1 MKNPLFRLIVR
12 RLALGILTLIAISLL
27 ITVGVEAL
35 SGDVCTA
42 MMGQMASED
51 KVAACHRALN
61 LDRPV
66 HLRYIEWLI
75 NFAQGDMGKALTNHR
90 DVVDVIGNRVG
101 NTFFLAIAAALSAIP
116 ISLGLGV
123 LAALYRNSFLDRS
136 ISMITLSGVSVPD
149 FFIAYILMAI
159 FAVSFGFFP
168 AISNIDDSMSL
179 AERITAS
186 ALPVLTLTLAVSAHM
201 MRMTRAS
208 IVSLMASPYI
218 EMAKLKGIK
227 PSRIIVFHALPNAWS
242 PIIQVIM
249 LNLAWLV
256 VGVVIVEVVFVYPGL
271 GALMIDAVF
280 LRDLPIVRATAM
292 IFATVYVILNLLA
305 DILSMMSNPRLM
317 HPK

>member
-1 MKNPLFRLIVR
+1 MKSPTIWTGG
-12 RLALGILTLIAISLL
+12 A
-27 ITVGVEAL
+27 
-35 SGDVCTA
+35 
-42 MMGQMASED
+42 
-51 KVAACHRALN
+51 
-61 LDRPV
+61 
-66 HLRYIEWLI
+66 
-75 NFAQGDMGKALTNHR
+75 
-90 DVVDVIGNRVG
+90 VVDVIGNRVG
-101 NTFFLAIAAALSAIP
+101 NTFFLAIAAALIAIP
-116 ISLGLGV
+116 ISLALGV

-136 ISMITLSGVSVPD
+136 ISLITLSGISVPD

-159 FAVSFGFFP
+159 FAVSYGFFP

-186 ALPVLTLTLAVSAHM
+186 ALPVLTLTIAVSAHM

-280 LRDLPIVRATAM
+280 LRDLPTVRATAM
-292 IFATVYVILNLLA
+292 IFATVYVILNLMA

>member
-1 MKNPLFRLIVR
+1 MNNPLLRLIVR
-12 RLALGILTLIAISLL
+12 RLALGILTLLAISLL

-101 NTFFLAIAAALSAIP
+101 NTFFLAIAAALIAIP
-116 ISLGLGV
+116 ISLALGV

-136 ISMITLSGVSVPD
+136 ISMITLSGISVPD

>member
-1 MKNPLFRLIVR
+1 MKNLLLKLILR
-12 RLALGILTLIAISLL
+12 RLALGILTLLAISLL

-51 KVAACHRALN
+51 KVAACHRTLN
-61 LDRPV
+61 LDRPM
-66 HLRYIEWLI
+66 HIRYVEWLV
-75 NFAQGDMGKALTNHR
+75 NFVQGDMGKALTNHR
-90 DVVDVIGNRVG
+90 QVADVIGNRVG
-101 NTFFLAIAAALSAIP
+101 NTFFLAIASALIAIP
-116 ISLGLGV
+116 LSLALGV
-123 LAALYRNSFLDRS
+123 VAALYRNSFYDRF
-136 ISMITLSGVSVPD
+136 ISMVTLSGISVPD
-149 FFIAYILMAI
+149 FFIAYILMAV
-159 FAVSFGFFP
+159 FAVSFGIFP
-168 AISNIDDSMSL
+168 AISNVDESMNLS
-179 AERITAS
+179 ERIIAS

-218 EMAKLKGIK
+218 EMAKLKGVK
-227 PSRIIVFHALPNAWS
+227 PGRIIVFHALPNAWS

-280 LRDLPIVRATAM
+280 LRDMPIVRATAM
-292 IFATVYVILNLLA
+292 IFASVYVILNLLA
-305 DILSMMSNPRLM
+305 DILSMASNPRLM

>member
-1 MKNPLFRLIVR
+1 MNNPLLRLIVR
-12 RLALGILTLIAISLL
+12 RLALGILTLLAISLL

-101 NTFFLAIAAALSAIP
+101 NTFFLAIAAALIAIP
-116 ISLGLGV
+116 ISLALGV

>member
-1 MKNPLFRLIVR
+1 MNNPLLRLIVR
-12 RLALGILTLIAISLL
+12 RLALGILTLLAISLL

-101 NTFFLAIAAALSAIP
+101 NTFFLAIAAALIAIP
-116 ISLGLGV
+116 FSLALGV

-136 ISMITLSGVSVPD
+136 ISMITLSGISVPD

-159 FAVSFGFFP
+159 FAVSYGFFP

-186 ALPVLTLTLAVSAHM
+186 ALPVLPLTLAVSAHM

>member
-1 MKNPLFRLIVR
+1 MENPLLRLIVR
-12 RLALGILTLIAISLL
+12 RLALGILTLLAISLL

-101 NTFFLAIAAALSAIP
+101 NTFFLAIAAALIAIP
-116 ISLGLGV
+116 ISLVLGV

-136 ISMITLSGVSVPD
+136 ISMITLSGISVPD

-159 FAVSFGFFP
+159 FAVSYGFFP

-280 LRDLPIVRATAM
+280 LRDLPTVRATAM

>member
-1 MKNPLFRLIVR
+1 MKNQLLRLIAR
-12 RLALGILTLIAISLL
+12 RLGLGILTLIAISLL
-27 ITVGVEAL
+27 ITLGVEAL

-66 HLRYIEWLI
+66 HMRYLEWLV

-90 DVVDVIGNRVG
+90 DVVDVIGNRIG
-101 NTFFLAIAAALSAIP
+101 NTFFLAVSAALIAVP
-116 ISLGLGV
+116 ISLVLGI
-123 LAALYRNSFLDRS
+123 LAALYRNSFFDRS
-136 ISMITLSGVSVPD
+136 ISMITLSGISVPD

-159 FAVSFGFFP
+159 LAVSYGFFP
-168 AISNIDDSMSL
+168 AISNIDETMTLSQ
-179 AERITAS
+179 RINAS

-218 EMAKLKGIK
+218 EMAKLKGIR
-227 PSRIIVFHALPNAWS
+227 PGRIIVFHALPNAWS

-280 LRDLPIVRATAM
+280 LRDLPTVRATAM

-305 DILSMMSNPRLM
+305 DILSLASNPRLM

>member
-1 MKNPLFRLIVR
+1 MKNSLLKLILR
-12 RLALGILTLIAISLL
+12 RLALGILTLLAISLL

-51 KVAACHRALN
+51 KVAACHRTLN
-61 LDRPV
+61 LDRPM
-66 HLRYIEWLI
+66 HIRYVEWLV
-75 NFAQGDMGKALTNHR
+75 NFVQGDMGKALTNHR
-90 DVVDVIGNRVG
+90 QVADVIGNRVG
-101 NTFFLAIAAALSAIP
+101 NTFFLAIASALIAIP
-116 ISLGLGV
+116 LSLALGV
-123 LAALYRNSFLDRS
+123 VAALYRNSFYDRF
-136 ISMITLSGVSVPD
+136 ISMVTLSGISVPD
-149 FFIAYILMAI
+149 FFIAYILMAV
-159 FAVSFGFFP
+159 FAVSFGIFP
-168 AISNIDDSMSL
+168 AISNVDESMNLS
-179 AERITAS
+179 ERVIAS

-218 EMAKLKGIK
+218 EMAKLKGVK
-227 PSRIIVFHALPNAWS
+227 PGRIIVFHALPNAWS

-280 LRDLPIVRATAM
+280 LRDMPIVRATAM
-292 IFATVYVILNLLA
+292 IFASVYVILNLLA
-305 DILSMMSNPRLM
+305 DILSMASNPRLM

>member
-1 MKNPLFRLIVR
+1 MNNPLLRLIVR
-12 RLALGILTLIAISLL
+12 RLALGILTLLAISLL

-101 NTFFLAIAAALSAIP
+101 NTFFLAIAAALIAIP
-116 ISLGLGV
+116 ISLALGV

-280 LRDLPIVRATAM
+280 LRDLPTVRATAM

-305 DILSMMSNPRLM
+305 AILSMMSNPRLM

>member
-1 MKNPLFRLIVR
+1 MKNPLLRLIVR
-12 RLALGILTLIAISLL
+12 RLALGILTLLAISLL

-101 NTFFLAIAAALSAIP
+101 NTFFLAIAAALIAIP
-116 ISLGLGV
+116 ISLALGV

>member
-1 MKNPLFRLIVR
+1 MKNPLLRLIVR

-101 NTFFLAIAAALSAIP
+101 NTFFLAIAAALIAIP
-116 ISLGLGV
+116 ISLALGV

-136 ISMITLSGVSVPD
+136 ISMITLSGISVPD

-159 FAVSFGFFP
+159 FAVSYGFFP

-256 VGVVIVEVVFVYPGL
+256 VGVVIVEVVVVYPGL

>member
-1 MKNPLFRLIVR
+1 MNNPLLRLIVR
-12 RLALGILTLIAISLL
+12 RLALGILTLLAISLL

-101 NTFFLAIAAALSAIP
+101 NTFFLAIAAALIAIP
-116 ISLGLGV
+116 ISLVLGV

-136 ISMITLSGVSVPD
+136 ISMITLSGISVPD

-159 FAVSFGFFP
+159 FAVSYGFFP

-280 LRDLPIVRATAM
+280 LRDLPTVRATAM

>member
-1 MKNPLFRLIVR
+1 MKNSLLKLILR
-12 RLALGILTLIAISLL
+12 RLALGILTLLAISLL

-51 KVAACHRALN
+51 KVAACHRTLN
-61 LDRPV
+61 LDRPM
-66 HLRYIEWLI
+66 HIRYIEWLV
-75 NFAQGDMGKALTNHR
+75 NFVQGDMGKALTNHR
-90 DVVDVIGNRVG
+90 EVADVIGNRVG
-101 NTFFLAIAAALSAIP
+101 NTFFLAIASALIAIP
-116 ISLGLGV
+116 LSLALGV
-123 LAALYRNSFLDRS
+123 VAALYRNSFFDRF
-136 ISMITLSGVSVPD
+136 ISMVTLSGISVPD
-149 FFIAYILMAI
+149 FFIAYILMAV
-159 FAVSFGFFP
+159 FAVSFGIFP
-168 AISNIDDSMSL
+168 AISNVDESMNFS
-179 AERITAS
+179 ERVIAS

-218 EMAKLKGIK
+218 EMAKLKGVK
-227 PSRIIVFHALPNAWS
+227 PGRIIVFHALPNAWS

-280 LRDLPIVRATAM
+280 LRDMPIVRATAM
-292 IFATVYVILNLLA
+292 IFASVYVILNLLA
-305 DILSMMSNPRLM
+305 DILSMASNPRLM

>member
-1 MKNPLFRLIVR
+1 MKNLLLKLILR
-12 RLALGILTLIAISLL
+12 RLTLGILTLLAISLL

-51 KVAACHRALN
+51 KVAACHRLLN
-61 LDRPV
+61 LDRPM
-66 HLRYIEWLI
+66 HIRYVEWLI
-75 NFAQGDMGKALTNHR
+75 NFVQGDMGKALTNHR
-90 DVVDVIGNRVG
+90 EVADVIGNRVG
-101 NTFFLAIAAALSAIP
+101 NTFFLAIASALIAIP
-116 ISLGLGV
+116 FSLALGIV
-123 LAALYRNSFLDRS
+123 AALYRNSFFDRF
-136 ISMITLSGVSVPD
+136 ISMITLSGISVPD

-159 FAVSFGFFP
+159 FAVSFGIFP
-168 AISNIDDSMSL
+168 AISNVDDSMNL
-179 AERITAS
+179 GERIIAS

-218 EMAKLKGIK
+218 EMAKLKGVK
-227 PSRIIVFHALPNAWS
+227 PGRIIVFHALPNAWS

-280 LRDLPIVRATAM
+280 LRDMPIVRATAM
-292 IFATVYVILNLLA
+292 IFASVYVILNLLA
-305 DILSMMSNPRLM
+305 DILSMASNPRLM

>member
-1 MKNPLFRLIVR
+1 MKNSLLKLILR
-12 RLALGILTLIAISLL
+12 RLTLGILTLLAISLL
-27 ITVGVEAL
+27 ITLGVEAL

-51 KVAACHRALN
+51 KVAACHRLLN
-61 LDRPV
+61 LDRPM
-66 HLRYIEWLI
+66 HIRYVEWLI
-75 NFAQGDMGKALTNHR
+75 NFVQGDMGKALTNHR
-90 DVVDVIGNRVG
+90 EVADVIGNRVG
-101 NTFFLAIAAALSAIP
+101 NTFFLAIAAALIAIP
-116 ISLGLGV
+116 FSLALGIV
-123 LAALYRNSFLDRS
+123 AALYRNSFFDRF
-136 ISMITLSGVSVPD
+136 ISMITLSGISVPD
-149 FFIAYILMAI
+149 FFIAYILMAV
-159 FAVSFGFFP
+159 FAVSFGIFP
-168 AISNIDDSMSL
+168 AISNVDDSMNL
-179 AERITAS
+179 GERIIAS

-218 EMAKLKGIK
+218 EMAKLKGVK
-227 PSRIIVFHALPNAWS
+227 PGRIIVFHALPNAWS

-280 LRDLPIVRATAM
+280 LRDMPIVRATAM
-292 IFATVYVILNLLA
+292 IFASVYVILNLLA
-305 DILSMMSNPRLM
+305 DILSMASNPRLM

>member
-1 MKNPLFRLIVR
+1 MKNPLFRLIVS

-101 NTFFLAIAAALSAIP
+101 NTFFLAIAAALIAIP
-116 ISLGLGV
+116 ISLALGV

-218 EMAKLKGIK
+218 EMAKLKGIN

>member
-1 MKNPLFRLIVR
+1 MNNPLLRLIVR
-12 RLALGILTLIAISLL
+12 RLALGILTLLAISLL

-101 NTFFLAIAAALSAIP
+101 NTFFLAIAAALIAIP
-116 ISLGLGV
+116 ISLALGV

-159 FAVSFGFFP
+159 FAVSYGFFP

>member
-1 MKNPLFRLIVR
+1 MKNSLLKLILR
-12 RLALGILTLIAISLL
+12 RLALGILTLLAISLL

-51 KVAACHRALN
+51 KVAACHRTLN
-61 LDRPV
+61 LDRPM
-66 HLRYIEWLI
+66 HIRYIEWLV
-75 NFAQGDMGKALTNHR
+75 NFVQGDMGKALTNHR
-90 DVVDVIGNRVG
+90 EVADVIGNRVG
-101 NTFFLAIAAALSAIP
+101 NTFFLAIASALIAIP
-116 ISLGLGV
+116 LSLALGV
-123 LAALYRNSFLDRS
+123 VAALYRNSFFDRF
-136 ISMITLSGVSVPD
+136 ISMVTLSGISVPD
-149 FFIAYILMAI
+149 FFIAYILMAV
-159 FAVSFGFFP
+159 FAVSFGIFP
-168 AISNIDDSMSL
+168 AISNVDESMNLS
-179 AERITAS
+179 ERIIAS

-218 EMAKLKGIK
+218 EMAKLKGVK
-227 PSRIIVFHALPNAWS
+227 PGRIIVFHALPNAWS

-280 LRDLPIVRATAM
+280 LRDMPIVRATAM
-292 IFATVYVILNLLA
+292 IFASVYVILNLLA
-305 DILSMMSNPRLM
+305 DILSMASNPRLM

>member
-1 MKNPLFRLIVR
+1 MKNPLLRLIVR
-12 RLALGILTLIAISLL
+12 RLALGILTLLAISLL

-75 NFAQGDMGKALTNHR
+75 SFAQGDMGKALTNHR

-101 NTFFLAIAAALSAIP
+101 NTFFLAIAAALIAIP
-116 ISLGLGV
+116 ISLVLGV

>member
-1 MKNPLFRLIVR
+1 MKNSLLRLIVR
-12 RLALGILTLIAISLL
+12 RLALGILTLLAISLL

-101 NTFFLAIAAALSAIP
+101 NTFFLAIAAALIAIP
-116 ISLGLGV
+116 ISLVLGV

-136 ISMITLSGVSVPD
+136 ISMITLSGISVPD

-159 FAVSFGFFP
+159 FAVSYGFFP

-280 LRDLPIVRATAM
+280 LRDLPTVRATAM

>member
-101 NTFFLAIAAALSAIP
+101 NTFFLAIAAALIAIP
-116 ISLGLGV
+116 ISLALGV

-186 ALPVLTLTLAVSAHM
+186 ALPVLTLTFAVSAHM

>member
-1 MKNPLFRLIVR
+1 MKNPLLRLIVR
-12 RLALGILTLIAISLL
+12 RLALGILTLLTISLL

-101 NTFFLAIAAALSAIP
+101 NTFFLAIAAALIAIP
-116 ISLGLGV
+116 ISLALGV

-136 ISMITLSGVSVPD
+136 ISMITLSGISVPD

-280 LRDLPIVRATAM
+280 LRDLPTVRATAM

>member
-1 MKNPLFRLIVR
+1 MQISLLRLILKR
-12 RLALGILTLIAISLL
+12 FALGLVTLFAISLL

-35 SGDVCTA
+35 SGDVCTS

-51 KVAACHRALN
+51 KVAACHRLLN

-66 HLRYIEWLI
+66 HLRYIEWMV
-75 NFAQGDMGKALTNHR
+75 NFAQGDMGKTLTNHR
-90 DVVDVIGNRVG
+90 EVVDVIGNRIG
-101 NTFFLAIAAALSAIP
+101 NTFFLAIASALIAIP
-116 ISLGLGV
+116 ISLALGII
-123 LAALYRNSFLDRS
+123 AALYRNSFFDRS
-136 ISMITLSGVSVPD
+136 ISMITLSGISVPD

-159 FAVSFGFFP
+159 FAVSFGIFP
-168 AISNIDDSMSL
+168 AISNVDDSMSL
-179 AERITAS
+179 GERITAS
-186 ALPVLTLTLAVSAHM
+186 ALPVLTLTIAVSAHM

-208 IVSLMASPYI
+208 IVSLMSSPYI
-218 EMAKLKGIK
+218 EMAKLKGMK
-227 PSRIIVFHALPNAWS
+227 PGRIIVFHALPNAWS

-280 LRDLPIVRATAM
+280 LRDMPTVRATAM
-292 IFATVYVILNLLA
+292 IFASVYVVLNLLA
-305 DILSMMSNPRLM
+305 DILAMMSNPRLM

>member
-1 MKNPLFRLIVR
+1 MKNPLLRLIVR

-101 NTFFLAIAAALSAIP
+101 NTFFLAIAAALIAIP
-116 ISLGLGV
+116 ISLALGV

>member
-1 MKNPLFRLIVR
+1 MKNPLLRLIVR

-101 NTFFLAIAAALSAIP
+101 NTFFLAIAAALIAIP

>member
-1 MKNPLFRLIVR
+1 MKNPLLRLIVR
-12 RLALGILTLIAISLL
+12 RLALGILTLFAISLL
-27 ITVGVEAL
+27 ITVGVEVL

-101 NTFFLAIAAALSAIP
+101 NTFFLAIAAALIAIP
-116 ISLGLGV
+116 ISLALGV

>member
-1 MKNPLFRLIVR
+1 MKNPLLRLIVR

-101 NTFFLAIAAALSAIP
+101 NTFFLAIAAALIAIP
-116 ISLGLGV
+116 ISLALGV

-149 FFIAYILMAI
+149 FFIAYILRAI

>member
-1 MKNPLFRLIVR
+1 MKNPLLRLIVR
-12 RLALGILTLIAISLL
+12 RLALGILTLLAISLL

-101 NTFFLAIAAALSAIP
+101 NTFFLAIAAALIAIP
-116 ISLGLGV
+116 ISLVLGV

-136 ISMITLSGVSVPD
+136 ISMITLSGISVPD

-159 FAVSFGFFP
+159 FAVSYGFFP

-280 LRDLPIVRATAM
+280 LRDLPTVRATAM

>member
-1 MKNPLFRLIVR
+1 MKNPLLRLIVR
-12 RLALGILTLIAISLL
+12 RLALGILTLLAISLL

-101 NTFFLAIAAALSAIP
+101 NTFFLAIAAALIAIP
-116 ISLGLGV
+116 ISLVLGV

-136 ISMITLSGVSVPD
+136 ISMITLSGISVPD

-159 FAVSFGFFP
+159 FAVSYGFFP

-249 LNLAWLV
+249 MNLAWLV

-280 LRDLPIVRATAM
+280 LRDLPTVRATAM

>member
-51 KVAACHRALN
+51 KVAACRRALN

-101 NTFFLAIAAALSAIP
+101 NTFFLAFAAALIAIP
-116 ISLGLGV
+116 ISLALGV

>member
-1 MKNPLFRLIVR
+1 MKNPLLRLIVR
-12 RLALGILTLIAISLL
+12 RLALGILTLLAISLL

-101 NTFFLAIAAALSAIP
+101 NTFFLAIAAALIAIP
-116 ISLGLGV
+116 ISLVLGV

-136 ISMITLSGVSVPD
+136 ISMITLSGISVPD

-159 FAVSFGFFP
+159 FAVSYGFFP

-208 IVSLMASPYI
+208 IVRLMASPYI

-249 LNLAWLV
+249 LNQAWLV

-280 LRDLPIVRATAM
+280 LRDLPTVRATAM

>member
-1 MKNPLFRLIVR
+1 MNNPLLRLIVR
-12 RLALGILTLIAISLL
+12 RLALGILTLFAISLL

-101 NTFFLAIAAALSAIP
+101 NTFFLAIAAALIAIP
-116 ISLGLGV
+116 ISLALGV

>member
-1 MKNPLFRLIVR
+1 MKNPLLRLIVR

-101 NTFFLAIAAALSAIP
+101 NTFFLAIAAALIAIP
-116 ISLGLGV
+116 ISLVLGV

-136 ISMITLSGVSVPD
+136 ISMITLSGISVPD

-159 FAVSFGFFP
+159 FAVSYGFFP

-280 LRDLPIVRATAM
+280 LRDLPTVRATAM

>member
-1 MKNPLFRLIVR
+1 MNNPLLRLIVR
-12 RLALGILTLIAISLL
+12 RLALGILTLLAISLL

-101 NTFFLAIAAALSAIP
+101 NTFFLAIAAALIAIP
-116 ISLGLGV
+116 ISLVLGV

-159 FAVSFGFFP
+159 FAVSYGFFP

-280 LRDLPIVRATAM
+280 LRDLPTVRATAM

>member
-1 MKNPLFRLIVR
+1 MKNPLLRLIVR
-12 RLALGILTLIAISLL
+12 RLALGILTLLAISLL

-101 NTFFLAIAAALSAIP
+101 NTFFLAIAAALIAIP
-116 ISLGLGV
+116 ISLVLGV

-136 ISMITLSGVSVPD
+136 ISMITLSGISVPD
-149 FFIAYILMAI
+149 FFIAYILMAL
-159 FAVSFGFFP
+159 FAVSYGFFP

-280 LRDLPIVRATAM
+280 LRDLPTVRATAM

>member
-1 MKNPLFRLIVR
+1 MKNLLLKLILR
-12 RLALGILTLIAISLL
+12 RLALGILTLLAISLL

-42 MMGQMASED
+42 MMGQMASDD
-51 KVAACHRALN
+51 KVAACHRTLN
-61 LDRPV
+61 LDRPM
-66 HLRYIEWLI
+66 HIRYVEWLV
-75 NFAQGDMGKALTNHR
+75 NFVQGDMGKALTNHR
-90 DVVDVIGNRVG
+90 EVADVIGNRVG
-101 NTFFLAIAAALSAIP
+101 NTFFLAIASALIAIP
-116 ISLGLGV
+116 LSLALGV
-123 LAALYRNSFLDRS
+123 VAALYRNSFFDRF
-136 ISMITLSGVSVPD
+136 ISMVTLSGISVPD

-159 FAVSFGFFP
+159 FAVSFGIFP
-168 AISNIDDSMSL
+168 AISNVDESMNL
-179 AERITAS
+179 GERVIAS

-218 EMAKLKGIK
+218 EMAKLKGVK
-227 PSRIIVFHALPNAWS
+227 PGRIIVFHALPNAWS

-280 LRDLPIVRATAM
+280 LSDMPIVSATAM
-292 IFATVYVILNLLA
+292 IFASVYVILNLLA
-305 DILSMMSNPRLM
+305 DILSMASNPRLM

>member
-1 MKNPLFRLIVR
+1 MQISLLQLILKR
-12 RLALGILTLIAISLL
+12 FALGLVTLLAISLL
-27 ITVGVEAL
+27 IPVGVEAL

-42 MMGQMASED
+42 MMGQMVSED
-51 KVAACHRALN
+51 KVAACHRLLN

-66 HLRYIEWLI
+66 HLRYIEWMV
-75 NFAQGDMGKALTNHR
+75 NFAQGDMGKTLTNHR
-90 DVVDVIGNRVG
+90 EVVDVIGNRIG
-101 NTFFLAIAAALSAIP
+101 NTFFLAIASALIAIP
-116 ISLGLGV
+116 ISLALGII
-123 LAALYRNSFLDRS
+123 AALYRNSFFDRA
-136 ISMITLSGVSVPD
+136 ISMITLSGISVPD

-159 FAVSFGFFP
+159 FAVSFGIFP
-168 AISNIDDSMSL
+168 AISNVDDSMSL
-179 AERITAS
+179 GERITAS
-186 ALPVLTLTLAVSAHM
+186 ALPVLTLTIAVSAHM

-208 IVSLMASPYI
+208 IVSLMSSPYI
-218 EMAKLKGIK
+218 EMAKLKGMK
-227 PSRIIVFHALPNAWS
+227 PGRIIVFHALPNAWS

-280 LRDLPIVRATAM
+280 LRDMPTVRATTM
-292 IFATVYVILNLLA
+292 IFASVYVVLNLLA